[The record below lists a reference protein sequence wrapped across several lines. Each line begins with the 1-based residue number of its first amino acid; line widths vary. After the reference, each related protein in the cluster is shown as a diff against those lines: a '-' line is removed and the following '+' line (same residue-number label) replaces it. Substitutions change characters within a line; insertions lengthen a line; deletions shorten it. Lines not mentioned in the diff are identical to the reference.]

1 MLNRRMYE
9 VLEKEIVNYIDIIKN
24 EREIIYSLWRETDRL
39 REENEMLRMEIDNL
53 EYKIEMLKDGDKV
66 GEDK

>member
-9 VLEKEIVNYIDIIKN
+9 VLEKEIINYIDIIKN

-39 REENEMLRMEIDNL
+39 REENEQLRLEIEIL
-53 EYKIEMLKDGDKV
+53 TDKNGV
-66 GEDK
+66 TKENV